1 MWLTSS
7 SVGRKFIMSLTGVC
21 LVLFVT
27 FHCLMNSV
35 AILWPAAYNMV
46 CEFLGA
52 NWYALI
58 ASMGLA
64 LLFVIHIIY
73 ALCLTVKNRRARGN
87 DRYAINGA
95 APGVEWSSKNMLV
108 LGIVVVAFLIVHL
121 IQFWAKMQL
130 VEVCGCHTEI
140 PAAAGTLFIHEAFSQ
155 VWTPIVYVIG
165 FVALWFHLN
174 HGFWSMFQSIGWDN
188 TKWIP
193 RLKCIGKWWTSIV
206 ILLFLAQVAVFTIN
220 AKNGKYLKDEGL
232 RDQYAAMQIKHFTDV
247 FGEGAANQGI
257 SYTQLKQVTSQVVQ
271 MPGMVF
277 AQVTAQN
284 PDLDVKDLAER
295 FANLGKFINFLEG
308 EKAIDTA
315 SLEEIVKSGALPQN
329 PMMQMMQPQ
338 QAPQPE
344 PQAEEVSPEQQ
355 EADIAPAQDGATNEE
370 STNN

>member
-220 AKNGKYLKDEGL
+220 AKNGKYLKDESL
-232 RDQYAAMQIKHFTDV
+232 REQYAEMQAKELTDI
-247 FGEGAANQGI
+247 FGNVAEQGI
-257 SYTQLKQVTSQVVQ
+257 PYELLKQITVQVSQ
-271 MPGMVF
+271 MPMQLG
-277 AQVTAQN
+277 QLTAQN
-284 PDLDVKDLAER
+284 PKLDVKDVAER
-295 FANLGKFINFLEG
+295 FVNLGKFINYLEG
-308 EKAIDTA
+308 DKTVDTA
-315 SLEEIVKSGALPQN
+315 SLEKVAETGK
-329 PMMQMMQPQ
+329 MMQPQ

-355 EADIAPAQDGATNEE
+355 AADNAPAQDGATNEE

>member
-73 ALCLTVKNRRARGN
+73 ALYLTVKNRRARGN

-220 AKNGKYLKDEGL
+220 AKNGKYLKDESL
-232 RDQYAAMQIKHFTDV
+232 REQYAEMQAKELTDI
-247 FGEGAANQGI
+247 FGNVAEQGI
-257 SYTQLKQVTSQVVQ
+257 PYEQLKQITVQVSQ
-271 MPGMVF
+271 MPMLLG
-277 AQVTAQN
+277 QLTAQN
-284 PDLDVKDLAER
+284 PKLDVKDVAER
-295 FANLGKFINFLEG
+295 FVNLGKFINYLEG
-308 EKAIDTA
+308 DKTVDTA
-315 SLEEIVKSGALPQN
+315 SLEKVAETGNFPEN

-355 EADIAPAQDGATNEE
+355 AADNAPAQDGATNEE

>member
-220 AKNGKYLKDEGL
+220 AKNGKYLKDESL
-232 RDQYAAMQIKHFTDV
+232 REQYAEMQAKELTDI
-247 FGEGAANQGI
+247 FGNVAEQGI
-257 SYTQLKQVTSQVVQ
+257 PYEQLKQMTVQVSQ
-271 MPGMVF
+271 MPMLLG
-277 AQVTAQN
+277 QLTAQN
-284 PDLDVKDLAER
+284 PKLDVKDVAER
-295 FANLGKFINFLEG
+295 FVNLGKFINYLEG
-308 EKAIDTA
+308 DKTVDTA
-315 SLEEIVKSGALPQN
+315 SLEKVAETSNFPEN

>member
-220 AKNGKYLKDEGL
+220 AKNGKYLKDESL
-232 RDQYAAMQIKHFTDV
+232 REQYAEMQAKELTDI
-247 FGEGAANQGI
+247 FGNVAEQGI
-257 SYTQLKQVTSQVVQ
+257 PYEQLKQMTVQVSQ
-271 MPGMVF
+271 MPMLLG
-277 AQVTAQN
+277 QLTAQN
-284 PDLDVKDLAER
+284 PKLDVKDVAER
-295 FANLGKFINFLEG
+295 FVNLGKFINYLEG
-308 EKAIDTA
+308 DKTVDTA
-315 SLEEIVKSGALPQN
+315 SLEKVAETGNFPENQ
-329 PMMQMMQPQ
+329 MMQMMQPQ